1 MLVVITG
8 GAGFVGSSLAVNL
21 RRDFPSATIVALDN
35 LKRRGSERNLSRFR
49 AVGVQFVHGDTRVPS
64 DFSQIQG
71 AVDLVIDA
79 SAEPSVSA
87 GTQGT
92 PRYLLDT
99 NLAGTWNCLEFARER
114 RAQFIFLSSSRV
126 YSIGPLR
133 SLPLALGD
141 SRFEWEGG
149 AMEGATN
156 KGIAENFPTH
166 LPRSLYGATKL
177 ASEQLVQEYS
187 FLYGLK
193 AAVYRCGVLC
203 GAGQFGKVDQG
214 VFTLWMAN
222 HLFGVP
228 LTYLGFD
235 GQGKQVRDLLHPSD
249 LYSLVRKQIG
259 GDAPWSGETYNVG
272 GGIENS
278 VSLKEL
284 TDICREITGREVPMG
299 MRLEQ
304 NKVDIPWY
312 VTDSS
317 KCQAQYGWEPKVSLR
332 QIMVDIY
339 EWLKRDSKELEPLF
353 LSQ

>member
-1 MLVVITG
+1 VQVVITG
-8 GAGFVGSSLAVNL
+8 GAGFVGSSLALNL
-21 RRDFPSATIVALDN
+21 RRDLPSAAIVAVDN
-35 LKRRGSERNLSRFR
+35 LKRRGSERNLSRFK
-49 AVGVQFVHGDTRVPS
+49 AAGVQFLHGDTRVPS

-79 SAEPSVSA
+79 SAEPSVLA

-114 RAQFIFLSSSRV
+114 SAQFIFLSTSRV
-126 YSIGPLR
+126 YSIEPLL
-133 SLPLALGD
+133 SLPLAPGG
-141 SRFEWEGG
+141 SRFEWQGG
-149 AMEGATN
+149 AIDGAST

-193 AAVYRCGVLC
+193 SAIYRCGVLC

-222 HLFGVP
+222 HFFGVP
-228 LTYLGFD
+228 LTYMGFD
-235 GQGKQVRDLLHPSD
+235 GMGKQVRDLLHPSD
-249 LYSLVRKQIG
+249 LYSLVRTQMG
-259 GDAPWSGETYNVG
+259 SYAHWNGETYNVG
-272 GGIENS
+272 GGMQNS
-278 VSLKEL
+278 VSLREL
-284 TDICREITGREVPMG
+284 TDICREITGREVPIG
-299 MRLEQ
+299 TRSEQ

-317 KCQAQYGWEPKVSLR
+317 KCQSQYGWEPKVSLR
-332 QIMVDIY
+332 QTMTDIY
-339 EWLKRDSKELEPLF
+339 DWLKRDSKELESLF
-353 LSQ
+353 LS